1 MIVTFILGFLKNR
14 KLLIGIGVAA
24 FLGIS
29 VWVGWSEIKSGI
41 YDRGYN
47 TAVQEYQ
54 AKLDEAQAQH
64 QEYVIYKLK
73 EARRQ
78 AEIDKEN
85 TIKRIRAE
93 QAVDSDVETITE
105 YIEKKVYV
113 QDTCD
118 VVPADLNSLFN
129 DSIRSINGTN

>member
-1 MIVTFILGFLKNR
+1 MTYILSLIKNR
-14 KLLIGIGVAA
+14 KILIGFGVAS
-24 FLGIS
+24 LIGIS
-29 VWVGWSEIKSGI
+29 VWVGWSEIKSGV

-47 TAVQEYQ
+47 DAVQEYQ

-64 QEYVIYKLK
+64 QGYVIYKLK

-93 QAVDSDVETITE
+93 QAVDSDVKTITE
-105 YIEKKVYV
+105 YIERKVYV

-118 VVPADLNSLFN
+118 VVPAELNSLFN

>member
-29 VWVGWSEIKSGI
+29 VWAGWSEIKSGI

-47 TAVQEYQ
+47 AAVQEYQ

-113 QDTCD
+113 QYTCD

>member
-1 MIVTFILGFLKNR
+1 MNFILSLIKNR
-14 KLLIGIGVAA
+14 KILIGIGVAS
-24 FLGIS
+24 LIGIS
-29 VWVGWSEIKSGI
+29 AWVGWSEIKSGI

-47 TAVQEYQ
+47 DAVQEYQ

-73 EARRQ
+73 EVRRQ
-78 AEIDKEN
+78 AEIDKER
-85 TIKRIRAE
+85 TIARIKKE
-93 QAVDSDVETITE
+93 QDVDAGVETITE

-113 QDTCD
+113 QDDCD
-118 VVPADLNSLFN
+118 IVPVDLNSMFN

>member
-1 MIVTFILGFLKNR
+1 MTYILSLIRNR
-14 KLLIGIGVAA
+14 KLLIGLGVAS
-24 FLGIS
+24 LIGIS
-29 VWVGWSEIKSGI
+29 LWAGWSGIKSGI

-47 TAVQEYQ
+47 AAVQEYQ

-73 EARRQ
+73 EARKQ

-113 QDTCD
+113 QDNCD

>member
-14 KLLIGIGVAA
+14 KLIIGIGVAA

-47 TAVQEYQ
+47 AAVQEYQ
-54 AKLDEAQAQH
+54 AKLNEANAQAQELLIYRLQQQRRELER
-64 QEYVIYKLK
+64 QEDITL
-73 EARRQ
+73 
-78 AEIDKEN
+78 
-85 TIKRIRAE
+85 KRIQEE
-93 QAVDSDVETITE
+93 QAVDDEVKIITE

-113 QDTCD
+113 QDNCD
-118 VVPADLNSLFN
+118 VVPVDLNSMFN

>member
-1 MIVTFILGFLKNR
+1 MTYILSLIKNR
-14 KLLIGIGVAA
+14 KLLIGVGVAS
-24 FLGIS
+24 LIGIS

-47 TAVQEYQ
+47 DAVQEYQ

-64 QEYVIYKLK
+64 QEYVIYRLK
-73 EARRQ
+73 EAQKRAQ
-78 AEIDKEN
+78 IDKEN